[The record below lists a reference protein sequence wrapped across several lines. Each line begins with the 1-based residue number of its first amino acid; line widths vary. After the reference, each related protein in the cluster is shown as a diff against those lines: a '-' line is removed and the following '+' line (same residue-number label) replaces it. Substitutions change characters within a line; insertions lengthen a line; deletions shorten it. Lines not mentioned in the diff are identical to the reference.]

1 MARTPTV
8 DQHATDI
15 EYIKKDIAEIKE
27 RLERKYVSHET
38 FDLSV
43 QSLNDAIGLMTKVAM
58 FVITPIY
65 AAVIALMFKIF
76 TQ

>member
-8 DQHATDI
+8 DQHTTDI

-38 FDLSV
+38 FDLSIRAI
-43 QSLNDAIGLMTKVAM
+43 NDALKNA
-58 FVITPIY
+58 
-65 AAVIALMFKIF
+65 KILNGK
-76 TQ
+76 TQILE

>member
-8 DQHATDI
+8 DQHTTDI

-38 FDLSV
+38 FDLSIRAI
-43 QSLNDAIGLMTKVAM
+43 NDALKNA
-58 FVITPIY
+58 
-65 AAVIALMFKIF
+65 KILKGK
-76 TQ
+76 TQILE